1 VATFLSAL
9 RLAVASVLRNRLRAG
24 LTILGILIGV
34 AAVVITTA
42 LGAGARARIDG
53 QIEKLGANT
62 MIVFPQ
68 ANQASGARG
77 AQGAGGRLTEE
88 DVKAIARG
96 ATSVAGVAGTAQAS
110 SQVVYEDRNVE
121 TTVIGT
127 TRSYFPVRD
136 WRVRDGDLWSE
147 PSELSGERLC
157 VVGTTLATNLFGTLD
172 PVGRTIRMGRHP
184 FRIIGVL
191 ESKGQSP
198 FGSDQDDV
206 VLLPLS
212 TFRSHVAWLPQG
224 RVRAII
230 LSAKSRETTMHA
242 KAQVEGILRERHHIL
257 EDREPD
263 FVIRTQAEFRASQDA
278 IYGTLSMLLM
288 LVGAVSLLVGGI
300 GIMNIMLVS
309 VAERTR
315 EIGIRMAVGAREADI
330 MLEFLVESVILA
342 LLGGAMGTITAGGFV
357 VVMARLSGWSMRLE
371 PQALAIAL
379 ATSSAIGIAFGFF
392 PARRA
397 AKLDPIVALHR
408 E

>member
-1 VATFLSAL
+1 MTTILSAL
-9 RLAVASVLRNRLRAG
+9 RLALLAVFRNRMRAG

-42 LGAGARARIDG
+42 LGAGARARIDD
-53 QIEKLGANT
+53 QIARLGANT

-68 ANQASGARG
+68 ANQASGARV

-88 DVKAIARG
+88 DVKALVRG
-96 ATSVAGVAGTAQAS
+96 ATSVSGVAGTAQTGT
-110 SQVVYEDRNVE
+110 QVIYEDRNAE

-136 WRVRDGDLWSE
+136 WHVRDGELWTE
-147 PSELSGERLC
+147 QAEQSGERVA
-157 VVGTTLATNLFGTLD
+157 VVGSTAARNLFGSLD
-172 PVGRTIRMGRHP
+172 PIGRTIRIGRHP
-184 FRIIGVL
+184 FRVVGL
-191 ESKGQSP
+191 LDTKGQSP

-206 VLLPLS
+206 VIVSLAA
-212 TFRSHVAWLPQG
+212 FRSHVAWLPMG

-230 LSAKSRETTMHA
+230 LSAKSPETTMHA
-242 KAQVEGILRERHHIL
+242 KAQVESILRERHHIAD
-257 EDREPD
+257 DRDPD
-263 FVIRTQAEFRASQDA
+263 FAIRTQAEFRASQDA
-278 IYGTLSMLLM
+278 IYGTLSMLLL

-330 MLEFLVESVILA
+330 LLEFLVESVILA
-342 LLGGAMGTITAGGFV
+342 LLGGALGTLTAGGV
-357 VVMARLSGWSMRLE
+357 VFALARLSDWPMRLE
-371 PQALAIAL
+371 PRALAIAL
-379 ATSSAIGIAFGFF
+379 ATSSAIGVAFGFF

-397 AKLDPIVALHR
+397 AKLDPILALHR